1 MACSLYTLQREFCE
15 ISPLSGSDGSGKN
28 DMPWL
33 GELTQWA
40 FTDEFFNT
48 QVPPLS
54 SRVSH
59 WVWGCCKTNWQ
70 KSEIGRVFWC
80 QLSFPWQVSLHLI
93 STFLAKDITM
103 KYYSACTS
111 NICTFTLAANISSLC
126 QMSCSTCAKFS
137 KKKMLQPLW
146 SGCHHCLLGWPTK
159 FYARGSP
166 VASQGICWL
175 GIKVSWNAVW
185 SFLTMLGEKNV
196 LWSSSLNTKPM
207 LRIEIQTNVTLR
219 LACLLEKSPYMFC
232 CFFFFSFYQKV

>member
-1 MACSLYTLQREFCE
+1 MACTLYTLQQEFCE
-15 ISPLSGSDGSGKN
+15 SSPLSGSDESGKN

-70 KSEIGRVFWC
+70 KSEIGRVFRC

-93 STFLAKDITM
+93 STFLAKDITI

-137 KKKMLQPLW
+137 VYLKKKCCSLSGLAATTAFLAGPLNSMQEARLLQ
-146 SGCHHCLLGWPTK
+146 
-159 FYARGSP
+159 ARGFVDSELRWAETQFGP
-166 VASQGICWL
+166 FWL
-175 GIKVSWNAVW
+175 
-185 SFLTMLGEKNV
+185 
-196 LWSSSLNTKPM
+196 
-207 LRIEIQTNVTLR
+207 
-219 LACLLEKSPYMFC
+219 C
-232 CFFFFSFYQKV
+232 